1 MYLYTYIFN
10 YFTTLKGITNLKT
23 IKNVPWPAGSCSGSA
38 LGHPCQPFPGQRSH
52 GCWIIPSR
60 KRIRSDSLY
69 LPLFAS
75 AICAEIVTSSALHM
89 SHSIPTA
96 CNMHWYHWDVNNTS
110 TAGSSTALTS
120 FQSLWTEKEH
130 THNNNDV
137 LGLQVHDTESGRDSS
152 LGVLWSCHGPRRSC
166 PHTNELRQ
174 SPGLRA
180 RNQTCFHLAIQM
192 CPHSFRSLNG
202 VRWSPPHA
210 CKCHWQSPL
219 FPAPD
224 ICQPG

>member
-1 MYLYTYIFN
+1 MLWLCLGPSLPALSW
-10 YFTTLKGITNLKT
+10 TTLPWLLDNSLQEKNQVWLPLPSSLCQCYLCRNGNLKY
-23 IKNVPWPAGSCSGSA
+23 PAYVSQHPHSMQHVLIP
-38 LGHPCQPFPGQRSH
+38 LGC
-52 GCWIIPSR
+52 
-60 KRIRSDSLY
+60 
-69 LPLFAS
+69 
-75 AICAEIVTSSALHM
+75 
-89 SHSIPTA
+89 
-96 CNMHWYHWDVNNTS
+96 NNTS

-166 PHTNELRQ
+166 PHTNELRR

-202 VRWSPPHA
+202 VRWSPHHA